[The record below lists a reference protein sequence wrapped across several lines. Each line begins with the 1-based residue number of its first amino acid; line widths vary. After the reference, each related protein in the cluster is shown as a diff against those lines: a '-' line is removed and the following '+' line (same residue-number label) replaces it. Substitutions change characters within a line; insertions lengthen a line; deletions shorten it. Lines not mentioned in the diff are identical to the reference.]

1 MATTGIRS
9 GTKFNSSTPEPPR
22 SAFRSAAA
30 LAIIVLALLAWL
42 PFINQA
48 FTIDD
53 TNFLAMAAHAWP
65 HPLKIYDFRINW
77 LGEEQSA
84 FDILAN
90 PPLGPWYLAL
100 VSGVAR
106 GREWVFHLSY
116 WPFLV
121 LTLAGAYRLGR
132 RFGGEQGPLWTMLW
146 TAAAPGLVVAGH
158 AVMPDLPLLAC
169 YVMGTALTIDA
180 LDQDNPAFAAGAG
193 FFAGLSAVYRYS
205 GMTVIP
211 LLLLYALL
219 NRVRVRTAAPAIV
232 AASVPIAAWTV
243 ASYQV
248 YGRVHWMAVA
258 GFEGR
263 TLDAGSL
270 VQKLFYQLC
279 CLGLVIA
286 VAPLIAMLFNR
297 DLRKRARIG
306 AGVGIFLAVGLTLQP
321 WLPRALSPRG
331 VVFLELGLAGGGV
344 IGSIAIQAIRVAIQA
359 RVWRQR
365 GGTEADDLFL
375 ACWVVGILGF
385 NLYLLFASVRYV
397 LLALVPTVL
406 LLQRAFQGPWRSRPS
421 WWLATVGSFAL
432 AIVLSVSDLQ
442 LAGLYRGYVQKLP
455 PAAQQR
461 WFTGHWG
468 LQYYMEKAGAK
479 PVSSSSLPKPGDE
492 VITFLMPFPQDVPP
506 ATRLE
511 LIERT
516 EIPSHLWLR
525 TLTRAGTA
533 CFYANGLA
541 DRGLPLY
548 VWLPFGISGEPQE
561 VLTRWKV
568 VAPTR

>member
-1 MATTGIRS
+1 
-9 GTKFNSSTPEPPR
+9 
-22 SAFRSAAA
+22 
-30 LAIIVLALLAWL
+30 
-42 PFINQA
+42 
-48 FTIDD
+48 
-53 TNFLAMAAHAWP
+53 
-65 HPLKIYDFRINW
+65 
-77 LGEEQSA
+77 
-84 FDILAN
+84 
-90 PPLGPWYLAL
+90 
-100 VSGVAR
+100 
-106 GREWVFHLSY
+106 
-116 WPFLV
+116 
-121 LTLAGAYRLGR
+121 
-132 RFGGEQGPLWTMLW
+132 
-146 TAAAPGLVVAGH
+146 
-158 AVMPDLPLLAC
+158 
-169 YVMGTALTIDA
+169 
-180 LDQDNPAFAAGAG
+180 
-193 FFAGLSAVYRYS
+193 
-205 GMTVIP
+205 
-211 LLLLYALL
+211 
-219 NRVRVRTAAPAIV
+219 
-232 AASVPIAAWTV
+232 
-243 ASYQV
+243 
-248 YGRVHWMAVA
+248 
-258 GFEGR
+258 
-263 TLDAGSL
+263 
-270 VQKLFYQLC
+270 
-279 CLGLVIA
+279 
-286 VAPLIAMLFNR
+286 
-297 DLRKRARIG
+297 
-306 AGVGIFLAVGLTLQP
+306 
-321 WLPRALSPRG
+321 
-331 VVFLELGLAGGGV
+331 
-344 IGSIAIQAIRVAIQA
+344 
-359 RVWRQR
+359 
-365 GGTEADDLFL
+365 
-375 ACWVVGILGF
+375 LGF